1 MPCFILC
8 WTCGTLLMTRPEVK
22 QYFPINSIFK
32 NGFSV
37 PKRLDQNSKGS
48 GILLYV
54 REEWLFYH
62 WRDIFYFLFL
72 YFLFINI
79 TFLFTDMTVE
89 NASMENVG
97 TISTHRNQR
106 KKYQEVGLPAFA
118 LQKFPIYSKN
128 KKNYTGIICVK
139 HLTANKYYW
148 C

>member
-1 MPCFILC
+1 
-8 WTCGTLLMTRPEVK
+8 
-22 QYFPINSIFK
+22 
-32 NGFSV
+32 
-37 PKRLDQNSKGS
+37 
-48 GILLYV
+48 
-54 REEWLFYH
+54 
-62 WRDIFYFLFL
+62 
-72 YFLFINI
+72 
-79 TFLFTDMTVE
+79 MTVE

-128 KKNYTGIICVK
+128 QKNYTEIICVK

>member
-1 MPCFILC
+1 
-8 WTCGTLLMTRPEVK
+8 MTRPEVK

-54 REEWLFYH
+54 RDRKWLFYH

-79 TFLFTDMTVE
+79 TFLFNSITFFVYRHDSWKCFYGKCWDHFNPPKSEEEIPGSWVTCIC
-89 NASMENVG
+89 ASK
-97 TISTHRNQR
+97 IPHIFKKQKKLHRNYLR
-106 KKYQEVGLPAFA
+106 KTFNSE
-118 LQKFPIYSKN
+118 
-128 KKNYTGIICVK
+128 
-139 HLTANKYYW
+139 
-148 C
+148 